1 MYAELW
7 QRLPGP
13 SLVRA
18 LVALAL
24 ILAVVA
30 VLFLWVFPWAEQHLP
45 FLDVTIDEG
54 SGAG

>member
-13 SLVRA
+13 SSVRA

-45 FLDVTIDEG
+45 FLEVTVDQG